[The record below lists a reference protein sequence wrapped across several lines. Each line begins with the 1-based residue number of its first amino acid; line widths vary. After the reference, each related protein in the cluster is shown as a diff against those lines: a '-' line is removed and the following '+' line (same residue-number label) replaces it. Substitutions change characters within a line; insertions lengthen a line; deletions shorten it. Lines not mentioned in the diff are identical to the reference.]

1 MAIGGL
7 WRRQRGWR
15 ARRGEWS
22 GLLATLLAADGG
34 GSAPEK
40 SQAPQAPD
48 NAPPTGPA
56 EPAEFEAF
64 FRAHERTVFACL
76 WRLTGDTQ
84 SAHDLTQETF
94 LRAWR
99 HFERVRGYEQPRA
112 WLLRV
117 ATNLALSARRRDRSP
132 TLSSDALSD
141 AATPAHSDPTQHIA
155 ERDQV
160 ERALLELPPNQ
171 RAALTLREVYGFSCA
186 EIGAALGISR
196 DAVKMAL
203 YRGREGFRRH
213 YLSQEAADER

>member
-7 WRRQRGWR
+7 WRQQGWG
-15 ARRGEWS
+15 ARRS
-22 GLLATLLAADGG
+22 KLPVLLAALLAKDDG
-34 GSAPEK
+34 SPVAV
-40 SQAPQAPD
+40 SPQMQQD
-48 NAPPTGPA
+48 GMST

-64 FRAHERTVFACL
+64 FHAHERAVYACL
-76 WRLTGDTQ
+76 WRLTGDPQT
-84 SAHDLTQETF
+84 ARDLTQETF

-99 HFERVRGYEQPRA
+99 HFERVRTHDQPHA

-117 ATNLALSARRRDRSP
+117 ATNLALTARRRDHP
-132 TLSSDALSD
+132 NQLSTDALNDD
-141 AATPAHSDPTQHIA
+141 AIPTRADPMRDLA

-160 ERALLELPPNQ
+160 ERALLALPPQQ

-213 YLSQEAADER
+213 YLRQEATVER

>member
-7 WRRQRGWR
+7 WRQQSGS
-15 ARRGEWS
+15 ARRSAWR
-22 GLLATLLAADGG
+22 GLLATLLADGG
-34 GSAPEK
+34 DTAAEPQESQGALPRAP
-40 SQAPQAPD
+40 S
-48 NAPPTGPA
+48 T

-64 FRAHERTVFACL
+64 FHAYERAVYACL
-76 WRLTGDTQ
+76 WRLTGNAQ

-99 HFERVRGYEQPRA
+99 HFERVRAYEQPRA

-117 ATNLALSARRRDRSP
+117 ATNLALTARRYDRAH
-132 TLSSDALSD
+132 ALSTD
-141 AATPAHSDPTQHIA
+141 MLADTETHMRSDSQRDLA

-160 ERALLELPPNQ
+160 ERALLALPPNQ

-213 YLSQEAADER
+213 YLSQEDADER